1 MGFGD
6 PKRVRT
12 SVRSWGRHIGYVTVV
27 TYPDRDLTLHPEG
40 SPYSEVVVSG
50 LDEKHVA
57 LLQEFK
63 EHWLVHCG
71 PTYDTTTAAGR
82 LTAKQVTALA
92 AYALLHRHDA
102 APVLIEAIKAHVEN
116 MLR

>member
-6 PKRVRT
+6 PKWVRT

-27 TYPDRDLTLHPEG
+27 TYPDRDLILHSEG
-40 SPYSEVVVSG
+40 SPHSEIVVSG

-63 EHWLVHCG
+63 EHWLIHCG
-71 PTYDTTTAAGR
+71 PTYDTTNAAGR
-82 LTAKQVTALA
+82 LTDKQVMKLA
-92 AYALLHRHDA
+92 VYALRHRHDA
-102 APVLIEAIKAHVEN
+102 APVLAEALKAHVER
-116 MLR
+116 MIG